1 MATRRTTK
9 KSVAATKKAPAHATT
24 KKASAREG
32 ARKPAQKAPVVAAGT
47 APRTATAAAT
57 APASR
62 AVEAAHTGP
71 VADTP
76 GARKHPRLGR
86 WIEKIE
92 GSVAYAIAK
101 RFIEIDLMAQSA
113 ALSLYALISLAP
125 LVLLVLWLT
134 ASLVPTAQEAL
145 LDQLAALAGVGA
157 REVAATVIAHG
168 AAAPDLRT
176 WSGLWNTI
184 VLFVAATVV
193 FAHLQATLN
202 LIFATEAG
210 ALAGGPWPWLRKRIF
225 SFGVVFALGFLL
237 LVSTLLAAAVQFAFA
252 WLPPLLPVL
261 SNLLSLGLYT
271 VAFALL
277 YHWLPDRRVHWKQA
291 LIGGGITAALFVLG
305 RWAIGAYVAFAAPE
319 SAYGAFGAL
328 VLMLVWMYYAALVFF
343 VGALIT
349 AVIDERLRARRVAA
363 APARTTS
370 AQPAKVGG
378 RRAAGQS
385 A

>member
-1 MATRRTTK
+1 MAARKTPARDTAPSAGRGRGGTRSPKAKPAAKTPVKAPGTTK
-9 KSVAATKKAPAHATT
+9 TVRT
-24 KKASAREG
+24 G
-32 ARKPAQKAPVVAAGT
+32 A
-47 APRTATAAAT
+47 
-57 APASR
+57 

-86 WIEKIE
+86 WIERID
-92 GSVAYAIAK
+92 GSLGYAVAK

-134 ASLVPTAQEAL
+134 GSLVPTAQDAL
-145 LDQLAALAGVGA
+145 LDQLADLAGDGA

-168 AAAPDLRT
+168 AERPDLRT
-176 WSGLWNTI
+176 LSGLWNTL

-202 LIFATEAG
+202 LIFATDARQ
-210 ALAGGPWPWLRKRIF
+210 LAGGIGAWLRKRVF

-237 LVSTLLAAAVQFAFA
+237 LVSTLLAAAVQVAFA
-252 WLPPLLPVL
+252 WLPPLVPVL
-261 SNLLSLGLYT
+261 GNLLSLGLYT

-277 YHWLPDRRVHWKQA
+277 YHYLPDRRVHWKQA
-291 LIGGGITAALFVLG
+291 FLGGGITASLFVLG
-305 RWAIGAYVAFAAPE
+305 RWAIGLYVARAAPE
-319 SAYGAFGAL
+319 SAYGTFGAL

-343 VGALIT
+343 TGALLT
-349 AVIDERLRARRVAA
+349 AVIDERLRLRREG
-363 APARTTS
+363 
-370 AQPAKVGG
+370 GG
-378 RRAAGQS
+378 RAVVSGAAVD